1 MPETEMENAS
11 GLTLEQELAFNSL
24 SSTEKAAIVMFLLEE
39 NGASAVMKT
48 LSPTQ
53 VTAVSRAM
61 IKVSDVDQPIV
72 VAVVDEFLSSLQGL
86 TDLGMGGPD
95 YVRRVLLDSVGESKA
110 ATVLAKVDPAAR
122 SSGLEMLDWMAPRA
136 IADMVGTEHPQV
148 ISIILAMLDER
159 TASDVL
165 SYLNNDLKASVI
177 SRLATLDTISESAL
191 SQLEK
196 VMQTRFSES
205 TSISAAQLGGLRVA
219 AKIMDKIK
227 SEDASEIFAEMRAD
241 DENLVLSIED
251 NMFDFADLVNLADRD
266 IQTMINN
273 FEEEELRTALKGAEE
288 ELMDKFKGNM
298 SKNKA
303 EMFQDEMDLMPPL
316 AISVVDASRKSI
328 IRQARKLQDKG
339 ELILASPDGGDFV

>member
-1 MPETEMENAS
+1 
-11 GLTLEQELAFNSL
+11 
-24 SSTEKAAIVMFLLEE
+24 
-39 NGASAVMKT
+39 
-48 LSPTQ
+48 
-53 VTAVSRAM
+53 
-61 IKVSDVDQPIV
+61 
-72 VAVVDEFLSSLQGL
+72 
-86 TDLGMGGPD
+86 
-95 YVRRVLLDSVGESKA
+95 
-110 ATVLAKVDPAAR
+110 
-122 SSGLEMLDWMAPRA
+122 
-136 IADMVGTEHPQV
+136 
-148 ISIILAMLDER
+148 
-159 TASDVL
+159 
-165 SYLNNDLKASVI
+165 
-177 SRLATLDTISESAL
+177 
-191 SQLEK
+191 
-196 VMQTRFSES
+196 
-205 TSISAAQLGGLRVA
+205 
-219 AKIMDKIK
+219 MDKIK
-227 SEDASEIFAEMRAD
+227 SEDASEIFAEMRED

>member
-1 MPETEMENAS
+1 MSEMAIETSE
-11 GLTLEQELAFNSL
+11 LTEEQELAFNSL
-24 SSTEKAAIVMFLLEE
+24 STTEKAAIVMVLLEE
-39 NGASAVMKT
+39 SGAAAVMKT

-53 VTAVSRAM
+53 VTSVARAM

-72 VAVVDEFLSSLQGL
+72 VAVVDEFLASLQSL
-86 TDLGMGGPD
+86 TDLGMGGAD
-95 YVRRVLLDSVGESKA
+95 YVRKVLKESVGESKA
-110 ATVLAKVDPAAR
+110 ATVLAKVDPTAR

-136 IADMVGTEHPQV
+136 IADMVAAEHPQV
-148 ISIILAMLDER
+148 ISIILAMVDER

-165 SYLNNDLKASVI
+165 SYLPPELKASVI
-177 SRLATLDTISESAL
+177 RRLATLDTISDSAL

-219 AKIMDKIK
+219 AKIMDKTR
-227 SEDASEIFAEMRAD
+227 SEDASEIFDEMRAL
-241 DENLVLSIED
+241 DEELVMAIED
-251 NMFDFADLVNLADRD
+251 NMFDFENLVDLSDRD

-273 FEEEELRTALKGAEE
+273 FEEEELRTALKGADDA
-288 ELMDKFKGNM
+288 LLDKFKGNM

-316 AISVVDASRKSI
+316 AISIVDAARKSI
-328 IRQARKLQDKG
+328 IRQARKLQDAG

>member
-1 MPETEMENAS
+1 MSEMEMENAG

-95 YVRRVLLDSVGESKA
+95 YVRRVLLESVGESKA

>member
-1 MPETEMENAS
+1 MSEMEMENAS
-11 GLTLEQELAFNSL
+11 GLTLEQELAFNAL